1 MIQTFKNKLAKN
13 FLFAMRTISS
23 TRYFSSVFIPDS
35 ADKKI
40 VFEKIMH
47 ILRESPKCD
56 KSKLCET
63 AKFSEIGFD
72 SLDVVE
78 LVVAFEESLG
88 FDLPNEIAEKNFE
101 SVTDILNA
109 FAGSFPVAD
118 K

>member
-1 MIQTFKNKLAKN
+1 MIQAFKNKIAKN
-13 FLFAMRTISS
+13 LLFAFHPMSS
-23 TRYFSSVFIPDS
+23 TRYFSSAFIPDS
-35 ADKKI
+35 PDKKI

-56 KSKLCET
+56 KSKLTET
-63 AKFSEIGFD
+63 AKFSELGFD

-78 LVVAFEESLG
+78 LVVAFEEGLG

-101 SVTDILNA
+101 SVTDVLNA
-109 FAGSFPVAD
+109 FSGAFPVAD